1 MNSSHQK
8 GATPPR
14 PRLRIDVPP
23 RAAAQPLLNQGDD
36 TLGGGEQATMEA
48 PIYDVASSCLV
59 CGVEFFDV
67 GHRTSRRGVE
77 LFDVASNFSTWHRT
91 FRRGVEM
98 FDVGHRN
105 VAGERPLTSN
115 IPTFPHRRIRQRS
128 HSCCATVLLG
138 RYRKTLSGLASLF
151 RWGALRISAGYSTAY
166 SQWWQLFGAPTKGAP
181 TKGARSHGAPTK
193 GALFMLC
200 PLRNC
205 ANERCTFLTDGLM
218 RVRRRI

>member
-1 MNSSHQK
+1 MRCPTSPPIVTAG
-8 GATPPR
+8 GAAGPAEPGTQLLR
-14 PRLRIDVPP
+14 TRLRFDAPP
-23 RAAAQPLLNQGDD
+23 RAAVQPLLNQGND

-48 PIYDVASSCLV
+48 PISHVASSCLV

-105 VAGERPLTSN
+105 VAGECPLTSN

-151 RWGALRISAGYSTAY
+151 RWGRRISGYPHKLRTRSGSST
-166 SQWWQLFGAPTKGAP
+166 LCGAQRKVHA
-181 TKGARSHGAPTK
+181 TKGARRTTK
-193 GALFMLC
+193 GA
-200 PLRNC
+200 
-205 ANERCTFLTDGLM
+205 
-218 RVRRRI
+218 RRT

>member
-1 MNSSHQK
+1 MDSVVGRLLPTGSGSGFVRSPRSRAAPGWSRTTFPVPAQRWARKQHPD
-8 GATPPR
+8 GTPTVAMGCVR
-14 PRLRIDVPP
+14 RLRFDVPP
-23 RAAAQPLLNQGDD
+23 RAAVSPLLNQGDD

-105 VAGERPLTSN
+105 VAGECPLTSN

-128 HSCCATVLLG
+128 HSCCAAVLLG
-138 RYRKTLSGLASLF
+138 RYRKTLSGMASLS
-151 RWGALRISAGYSTAY
+151 RWGRRSSGFEQAERLAL
-166 SQWWQLFGAPTKGAP
+166 
-181 TKGARSHGAPTK
+181 
-193 GALFMLC
+193 
-200 PLRNC
+200 
-205 ANERCTFLTDGLM
+205 
-218 RVRRRI
+218 